1 MPTTSYTLDAQEKLG
16 PFVVKAG
23 KTYLTVR
30 AANVFGE
37 PATLKIT
44 PANLA
49 EFYATQAN
57 NLTSGIRS
65 LAGLYGDWRL
75 VSQLA
80 DLALNWFKTVNVEGM
95 RRAARKAGLAPKF

>member
-1 MPTTSYTLDAQEKLG
+1 MPTTEFTMDAQEMLG
-16 PFVVKAG
+16 GFVIKAG
-23 KTYLTVR
+23 KNYLTVR
-30 AANVFGE
+30 AADDFGE
-37 PATLKIT
+37 PTKVKIT

-49 EFYATQAN
+49 DFYATQAN

-80 DLALNWFKTVNVEGM
+80 DLALDWFKTVNVEGM
-95 RRAARKAGLAPKF
+95 RRAARKAGLAAKF